1 MAAAKSN
8 RRRLTGEVIKTAM
21 DKTAVVRVT
30 RRFPH
35 PMYKKYITRTKN
47 YYVHD
52 EQNSANPGDKV
63 IIEETRPISK
73 LKRWRLLDVTTPASG
88 GSA

>member
-1 MAAAKSN
+1 
-8 RRRLTGEVIKTAM
+8 
-21 DKTAVVRVT
+21 
-30 RRFPH
+30 
-35 PMYKKYITRTKN
+35 MYKKYITRTKN

>member
-1 MAAAKSN
+1 MATAKSN

-21 DKTAVVRVT
+21 NKTAVVRVT

-52 EQNSANPGDKV
+52 EQNSAKPGDKV

-73 LKRWRLLDVTTPASG
+73 LKRWRLLDVATPATG
-88 GSA
+88 GAA